1 MGGLATTRRLPW
13 YGWAGI
19 AGLLGGEIGLFAGLQ
34 PVRILFYCIAWW
46 SYILLVDGLVWRRR
60 GDSLLR
66 TRPWEFLVLAFW
78 SIALWNTFELINFR
92 LQNWFYVNVPV
103 DIGQAAIY
111 SFFAYAT
118 VLPGIFETY
127 DLLRAHGIG
136 DGWRMRAWR
145 IRPAGLAA
153 SVAGGL
159 TMLLAPLLWPR
170 YAFPLIWGFAV
181 FLLDPLCYLLRRV
194 PSFLAQFERGDPR
207 PFLRLLLA
215 GLICGGLWEFWNHW
229 AYTKWLYTVPYF
241 EDLKWFEMPPL
252 GFLGFPPFALE
263 CYVLVN
269 VLNLLRRGRGWEAAA
284 GTGRG
289 APRALALA
297 AVVLAAG
304 FNLAVYAGIERLTV
318 ESFAPSISDLRDVP
332 RPTVERLAALGIASP
347 PEFLQHAATP
357 AELDALAGRSG
368 LPPAQLAELCQAME
382 LVDLKGLGAR
392 NYRVLSRLGVRSVE
406 ALARQEPEAL
416 HRAWRASP
424 ASHVPP
430 LSRLKIWVRAA
441 RRAGES
447 SAPGR

>member
-1 MGGLATTRRLPW
+1 MVGLASTRRLPW
-13 YGWAGI
+13 YGWVGV
-19 AGLLGGEIGLFAGLQ
+19 AGLLGGEIGLFAGMQ
-34 PVRILFYCIAWW
+34 AVRVLFYCIAWW
-46 SYILLVDGLVWRRR
+46 SYIVLVDGLVWRRR
-60 GDSLLR
+60 GESLLR
-66 TRPWEFLVLAFW
+66 TRRWEFLVLAFW
-78 SIALWNTFELINFR
+78 SIALWNVFELINFR

-103 DIGQAAIY
+103 EITQAAVY

-127 DLLRAHGIG
+127 DLLRAYGIG
-136 DGWRMRAWR
+136 DGWRIRPWR

-153 SVAGGL
+153 SAALGMA
-159 TMLLAPLLWPR
+159 MLLGPLLWPR
-170 YAFPLIWGFAV
+170 YAFPLIWGFSV
-181 FLLDPLCYLLRRV
+181 FLLDPVCYLSRRV

-229 AYTKWLYTVPYF
+229 AYTKWLYTVPHF
-241 EDLKWFEMPPL
+241 EDSKWFEMPPL

-269 VLNLLRRGRGWEAAA
+269 VLSLFRRGRSWEAAA
-284 GTGRG
+284 PGPG

-297 AVVLAAG
+297 AAVLAVG

-318 ESFAPSISDLRDVP
+318 ESFAPSLADLRDIP
-332 RPTVERLAALGIASP
+332 RETVERLAALGIASP
-347 PEFLQHAATP
+347 PELLEQTATP
-357 AELDALAGRSG
+357 GRLEALAGRSG
-368 LPPAQLAELCQAME
+368 VPATELAELRQAAE

-392 NYRVLSRLGVRSVE
+392 NYRVLRRLGVPSVE
-406 ALARQEPEAL
+406 ALARQEPGAL

-424 ASHVPP
+424 ALHVPP
-430 LSRLKIWVRAA
+430 VSRLTIWVRAA
-441 RRAGES
+441 ARRAGGS

>member
-1 MGGLATTRRLPW
+1 MVGLAATRRLPW
-13 YGWAGI
+13 YGWVGL
-19 AGLLGGEIGLFAGLQ
+19 AGLLGGEIGLLAGIQ
-34 PVRILFYCIAWW
+34 GVRILFYCIAWW
-46 SYILLVDGLVWRRR
+46 SYILLADGLAWRRR
-60 GDSLLR
+60 GESLLR

-78 SIALWNTFELINFR
+78 SIALWNIFELINFR
-92 LQNWFYVNVPV
+92 LQNWFYINVPLQV
-103 DIGQAAIY
+103 AQAAVY

-127 DLLRAHGIG
+127 DLLRAYGVG
-136 DGWRMRAWR
+136 DGWRMRPWR
-145 IRPAGLAA
+145 IRPTGLAA
-153 SVAGGL
+153 CVAVGL
-159 TMLLAPLLWPR
+159 AMLLAPLLWPR

-181 FLLDPLCYLLRRV
+181 FLLDPVCYLSRRV

-241 EDLKWFEMPPL
+241 EDAKWFEMPPL

-269 VLNLLRRGRGWEAAA
+269 VLTLFRRGRGWEGAPA
-284 GTGRG
+284 GPG
-289 APRALALA
+289 APRRLAVA
-297 AVVLAAG
+297 GVVLAIG

-318 ESFAPSISDLRDVP
+318 ESFAPSIADLRDVP
-332 RPTVERLAALGIASP
+332 RETVERLAAVGIASP
-347 PEFLQHAATP
+347 PEFLRRTATP
-357 AELDALAGRSG
+357 GQLEALAGRSG
-368 LPPAQLAELCQAME
+368 IPAAALGELRQAME

-416 HRAWRASP
+416 HQAWRASP
-424 ASHVPP
+424 ASRVPP
-430 LSRLKIWVRAA
+430 APRLRVWVRAA
-441 RRAGES
+441 HRAAGS